1 MFKKSK
7 FTELGFIHSKSDPN
21 SYHKCLLTINPEL
34 IWVPCDCNCYLSK
47 NYYNG
52 DDILRKEMEFE
63 VIWWL

>member
-34 IWVPCDCNCYLSK
+34 I
-47 NYYNG
+47 
-52 DDILRKEMEFE
+52 
-63 VIWWL
+63 